1 MVDIRFAR
9 LILRQ
14 GDAAMNI
21 LRPVDER
28 QVLLH
33 GQFCLVVETDDH
45 GARLIERHFPV
56 TDSGGA
62 PAEPLLIELPRALHI
77 CDAERDD
84 TDPCVQR
91 AQVS

>member
-1 MVDIRFAR
+1 MD
-9 LILRQ
+9 ILR
-14 GDAAMNI
+14 
-21 LRPVDER
+21 LVDRR

-33 GQFCLVVETDDH
+33 GQFCPVVETDDY
-45 GARLIERHFPV
+45 GARLIKCYLTV

-62 PAEPLLIELPRALHI
+62 PAEPLLIELPRVLHI